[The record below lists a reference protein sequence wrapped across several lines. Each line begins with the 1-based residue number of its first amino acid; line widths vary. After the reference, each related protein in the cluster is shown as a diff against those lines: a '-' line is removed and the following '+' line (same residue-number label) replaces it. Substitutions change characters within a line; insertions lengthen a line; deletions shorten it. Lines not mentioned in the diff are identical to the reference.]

1 MKILDYNTGFGSLS
15 SGFEHFSQN
24 EVVEAVKI
32 AQSEEYGYNSCHK
45 TWFPRRIRTLDAIED
60 DFDFDLG
67 IFRPEIGGKVARKS
81 FKNFSSY
88 DFEQCLAFLKRTMP
102 KFAIF
107 QTEVEAISLLN
118 TADSYVKDGFGQ
130 KSKDIVIKSL
140 QNMGYDAYLMVLDE
154 ADYGIPIHR
163 EFAFYIATPKNFSLG
178 VPKPLFTKTGRG
190 QYSKYRTVAEA
201 IGDLSNLGE
210 YVSYSSPPQN
220 AFQRYLRNPNG
231 KVTHNFISV
240 KLRESIRKRI
250 PSIKQGSNN
259 ESPIPNNRS
268 KGYNRAKWDDICRCS
283 SPQMYLV
290 TDKKGDGIHPLQNR
304 PFTIREICRL
314 HGLPDSLSFELKT
327 SAKDICSSI
336 YTSPAPAIGELLSMA
351 MGVVD

>member
-45 TWFPRRIRTLDAIED
+45 TWFPRRIRTLDGIED

-67 IFRPEIGGKVARKS
+67 IFKPEIGGKIARKS

-88 DFEQCLAFLKRTMP
+88 DFEQCLAFLERTMP

-163 EFAFYIATPKNFSLG
+163 EYWSG
-178 VPKPLFTKTGRG
+178 SV
-190 QYSKYRTVAEA
+190 QQ
-201 IGDLSNLGE
+201 
-210 YVSYSSPPQN
+210 VSY
-220 AFQRYLRNPNG
+220 
-231 KVTHNFISV
+231 
-240 KLRESIRKRI
+240 
-250 PSIKQGSNN
+250 
-259 ESPIPNNRS
+259 
-268 KGYNRAKWDDICRCS
+268 CS
-283 SPQMYLV
+283 
-290 TDKKGDGIHPLQNR
+290 
-304 PFTIREICRL
+304 
-314 HGLPDSLSFELKT
+314 
-327 SAKDICSSI
+327 
-336 YTSPAPAIGELLSMA
+336 
-351 MGVVD
+351 